1 MPLAN
6 EAVLWSQW
14 LTEMQEDSYI
24 KLNTMAEVN
33 KQMIMLST
41 SLIKRMR
48 LDLTDEAEEDD
59 VFFLEEEEGKSARP
73 ATSSR
78 RWIAHPRTLRLSTRP
93 RPPRNPDGSRPRMFN
108 RISKSSDMPS
118 FVYSLVLPVEV
129 LAEKLVNDALVPLF
143 RQLHPEISG
152 WDLSLVNI
160 CATNMAL
167 TAAATRGGA
176 GRDIGRMFKRQD
188 TVLKDW
194 RVEDV
199 DLPPSPKLVAT
210 IHRANSPIQ
219 RTDLLVEARSGSEDL
234 HVATQESFTEEEWN
248 DEQDTPEY
256 GYSCPTCGAVMPSFA
271 IVAHQRFVSPDFRVD
286 RLKLVP
292 VPSHST
298 DLKASDLRP

>member
-1 MPLAN
+1 
-6 EAVLWSQW
+6 
-14 LTEMQEDSYI
+14 MQEDSYI
-24 KLNTMAEVN
+24 KLNTMTEVN
-33 KQMIMLST
+33 KQMMMLST

-48 LDLTDEAEEDD
+48 LDLTDEAEDDD
-59 VFFLEEEEGKSARP
+59 VFFLEEGEGKSTRP

-93 RPPRNPDGSRPRMFN
+93 RPPRNPDGSRSRMFN
-108 RISKSSDMPS
+108 RISKSGDMPS
-118 FVYSLVLPVEV
+118 FVYSLVSPIEA

-143 RQLHPEISG
+143 RQLHPEKSG
-152 WDLSLVNI
+152 WDLSLINI

-188 TVLKDW
+188 TVLGDW

-199 DLPPSPKLVAT
+199 DLTPSPKSAHA
-210 IHRANSPIQ
+210 IRRDPSPTQ
-219 RTDLLVEARSGSEDL
+219 RTDLRVEAGRGSEDM
-234 HVATQESFTEEEWN
+234 HFGTQESFNEEEWN

-271 IVAHQRFVSPDFRVD
+271 IVAHQRFVSPDFHVG
-286 RLKLVP
+286 
-292 VPSHST
+292 
-298 DLKASDLRP
+298 RPDPDKIYWSSQSLNCFRGQP